1 MIDIEY
7 TSTPQETAAVSL
19 QFLTNRPI
27 VASMF
32 TSMKIIC
39 LMLFMGFAITAYNNA
54 LRPQDIIS
62 AASAIIWLLYY
73 KAINRWIIST
83 ILKRRKFPELTY
95 NVRIDDKNIFYK
107 QNNNQP
113 NHIQWN
119 KLKFVLK
126 DKSGYIIPLTGLTNA
141 GKYIWLPLR
150 SLQASEQEFLNLLQ
164 KFKLKIKQL
173 S

>member
-19 QFLTNRPI
+19 QFLTNRPV

-32 TSMKIIC
+32 VSMKIIC
-39 LMLFMGFAITAYNNA
+39 FMLFIAFGITAYNHA

-62 AASAIIWLLYY
+62 VISAIIWLLYY
-73 KAINRWIIST
+73 KSINRWIISS

-95 NVRIDDKNIFYK
+95 NVRIDDKSIFYK
-107 QNNNQP
+107 QNDSQP
-113 NHIQWN
+113 RHIEWN

-150 SLQASEQEFLNLLQ
+150 SLQASEQELLNLLN
-164 KFKLKIKQL
+164 KFKLKIKQVM
-173 S
+173 

>member
-7 TSTPQETAAVSL
+7 TSTPQETAAISL

-39 LMLFMGFAITAYNNA
+39 CMLFIAFAMTAYNNA
-54 LRPQDIIS
+54 LKPQDIVSVI
-62 AASAIIWLLYY
+62 AAIIWLLYY
-73 KAINRWIIST
+73 KPINRWIISSL
-83 ILKRRKFPELTY
+83 LKRRQFPQLTY
-95 NVRIDDKNIFYK
+95 NVRIDDKSILYK
-107 QNNNQP
+107 QDNNQP
-113 NHIQWN
+113 KHIEWK

-126 DKSGYIIPLTGLTNA
+126 DKTGYIIPLTGFANA

-150 SLQASEQEFLNLLQ
+150 SLETSEQELLGLLQ

-173 S
+173 

>member
-32 TSMKIIC
+32 MSMKIIC
-39 LMLFMGFAITAYNNA
+39 YMLFLAFAMTAYNNA
-54 LRPQDIIS
+54 LRPQDTIS
-62 AASAIIWLLYY
+62 VIAAVIWLIYY
-73 KAINRWIIST
+73 KPINRWIISS
-83 ILKRRKFPELTY
+83 ILKRRKFPQLTY
-95 NVRIDDKNIFYK
+95 NVRIDDKSIFYK
-107 QNNNQP
+107 QDNNQA
-113 NHIQWN
+113 NHIEWN
-119 KLKFVLK
+119 KLKFVIK
-126 DKSGYIIPLTGLTNA
+126 DQAGYIIPLTGLKNA
-141 GKYIWLPLR
+141 GKFIWLPLR

-173 S
+173 

>member
-1 MIDIEY
+1 MIDIQY

-39 LMLFMGFAITAYNNA
+39 FMLFIAFAMTAYNNA
-54 LRPQDIIS
+54 IRPQDTLS
-62 AASAIIWLLYY
+62 VFAAIIWLRYY
-73 KAINRWIIST
+73 KSINRWIIST
-83 ILKRRKFPELTY
+83 ILKRRKFPQLTY
-95 NVRIDDKNIFYK
+95 NVRIDDKSILYK
-107 QNNNQP
+107 QDNNQP
-113 NHIQWN
+113 NHVEWK

-126 DKSGYIIPLTGLTNA
+126 DSAGYIIPLTGMSNA

-150 SLQASEQEFLNLLQ
+150 SLQASEQEFLNLLH

-173 S
+173 